1 MRLAIRLQL
10 VNGYSVDAWR
20 TAIAHHALIGCR
32 HILTAYHCLHRYQ
45 SPVPRLLGP
54 CRVRLPSPYLRR
66 CRRLSSGDAPA
77 SQPSCLRL
85 FQTSNCR
92 SGSALRVRPFAA
104 VRKQLLGPRLTAAF
118 PRTLGTRLG
127 GSPGVRRVTFLPPTR
142 IYSLPSGWLSGFR
155 GLCLLAHLRLP
166 SYAVRVPRAGSPPTA
181 AFPLHPCPAVA
192 VRLGVPT
199 TRVSGGISTPLVT
212 SRSAFASR
220 LSDVLTDVGA
230 PCPAH
235 TVPDEK
241 RVGSRDDHR
250 IDKRGDARFDVLVA
264 LDM

>member
-1 MRLAIRLQL
+1 MPCPF
-10 VNGYSVDAWR
+10 DA
-20 TAIAHHALIGCR
+20 
-32 HILTAYHCLHRYQ
+32 
-45 SPVPRLLGP
+45 
-54 CRVRLPSPYLRR
+54 PSPYLRR

-104 VRKQLLGPRLTAAF
+104 VRKQLLWPRLTAAF

-142 IYSLPSGWLSGFR
+142 RIYSLPSGWLSGFR

-166 SYAVRVPRAGSPPTA
+166 PMRFVFLGPGVHLQLPSRCIHAMRLLFGWEFPPPGSP
-181 AFPLHPCPAVA
+181 
-192 VRLGVPT
+192 
-199 TRVSGGISTPLVT
+199 GGLPTPLVT

-235 TVPDEK
+235 TEHAPPPLREA
-241 RVGSRDDHR
+241 
-250 IDKRGDARFDVLVA
+250 ARFSF
-264 LDM
+264 